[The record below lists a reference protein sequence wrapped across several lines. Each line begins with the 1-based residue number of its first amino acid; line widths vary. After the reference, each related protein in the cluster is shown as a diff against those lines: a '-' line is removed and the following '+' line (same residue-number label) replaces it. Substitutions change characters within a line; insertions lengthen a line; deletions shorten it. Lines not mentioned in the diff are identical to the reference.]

1 MAMTPPVLTTK
12 LQVPP
17 CRAQLVPRQR
27 LLTQLDC
34 VWGQPVT
41 LIVAPAGFGKST
53 LVCDW
58 LAHGTHSVAWLSLDE
73 DDNDATRFL
82 TYLIAALRTCHPDLG
97 ANAVALL
104 ATPQAP
110 PMKSILTLLIN
121 DLESLTTPFALVLDD
136 YHVITTPAIQEGMA
150 FLIDHL
156 PRQMHIILTSRAD
169 PPLPLARWR
178 GRHQLG
184 EVRGEDLRF
193 TPAETSTFLNE
204 VMRLH
209 LNEADVTA
217 LEARTEGWITGLQ
230 LAALSM
236 QGRGDHTNF
245 VKAFTGSHRFV
256 LTYLTEEV
264 LQRQPADLQEF
275 LLQTAILERLSGD
288 LCNAVTGRSD
298 SQSILEA
305 LEQANLFIAAL
316 DHAGVWYRYHALFAD
331 LLRHRLQRQAP
342 DQLPHLHR
350 RAAVWHLQQDQPA
363 EAIKH
368 ALAIP
373 DFDLAAEWIEQM
385 AHGAWMRGEMGLLL
399 GWLKALPPAIVQAR
413 PRLALAYAW
422 VLTYTGPLYAV
433 AGYVQAAEAA
443 LGHQPQESNL
453 RGEIAAIYATVA
465 SFQGEITRTI
475 TLCHQALLLIAPE
488 NTYLRTMTMQALGFA
503 YRINGQVREANKA
516 FTEALALSQASNQLF
531 WQIDA
536 LCNLGIV
543 QVMQGQLRTAA
554 QTIQRALALVDAQ
567 GGEALPIACE
577 VYFTWASLLHEW
589 HDLPNAQHYLQKSMD
604 LGERSGNTDILLSS
618 YSLQARL
625 KHTQRQSAAALAA
638 LEQAQQL
645 AHHYQVPRLI
655 RRLNTYQAKL
665 WVVYGNLAD
674 AERWAAA
681 RQRNQDDPVDFSQTI
696 EEITLARLR
705 FAQGEPA
712 VALRLLEPLVAD
724 AQVAGRISGLIQ
736 LLALRAIM
744 QKAQGQF
751 AAAMTTLAEAL
762 RLAEPEGHVST
773 FLDEGEAMRALL
785 MAFRTYQ
792 WLDAIY
798 PNPDN
803 LLPYVDKLLA
813 AFPNPNE
820 TLSSAADAPRVEQPK
835 AGTVALVEPLSER
848 EREVLTLIA
857 AGFSNREI
865 GAKLVIEVGTV
876 KRHVTNIFG
885 KLGAASRT
893 QAVATARQLGVL

>member
-1 MAMTPPVLTTK
+1 MLTTK

-17 CRAQLVPRQR
+17 CRSQLVPRQR
-27 LLTQLDC
+27 LLTQLDA
-34 VWGQPVT
+34 VWQQPVT

-58 LAHGTHSVAWLSLDE
+58 LSHGKHPVAWLSLDE
-73 DDNDATRFL
+73 DDNDANRFL
-82 TYLIAALRTCHPDLG
+82 AYVIAALRTCHPDLG

-136 YHVITTPAIQEGMA
+136 YHVITTLAIQEGIA
-150 FLIDHL
+150 FFIDHL
-156 PRQMHIILTSRAD
+156 PRQMHLILTSRAD

-178 GRHQLG
+178 GRHQLA

-193 TPAETSTFLNE
+193 TPAEATTFLNDI
-204 VMRLH
+204 MGLH
-209 LNEADVTA
+209 LNEGDVA
-217 LEARTEGWITGLQ
+217 VLEARTEGWITGLQ

-236 QGRGDHTNF
+236 QGCADRPNF

-256 LTYLTEEV
+256 LNYLTEEV
-264 LQRQPADLQEF
+264 LQRQPAELQNF

-288 LCNAVTGRSD
+288 LCNAVTERSD
-298 SQSILEA
+298 SQNHLER

-316 DHAGVWYRYHALFAD
+316 DYAGVWYRYHALFAD

-350 RAAVWHLQQDQPA
+350 RAAVWYLQQNQPG

-373 DFDLAAEWIEQM
+373 DFELAATWIEQM

-399 GWLKALPPAIVQAR
+399 GWLKALPPTIVQAR

-422 VLTYTGPLYAV
+422 VLTYTGPLHAV
-433 AGYVQAAEAA
+433 EGYVQMAEAA
-443 LGHQPQESNL
+443 LAHDPQEASL

-465 SFQGEITRTI
+465 SFRGATTRTI
-475 TLCHQALLLIAPE
+475 TLCQQALLLIAPE

-503 YRINGQVREANKA
+503 YRINGQVLEANKA

-543 QVMQGQLRTAA
+543 QMMQGQLHTAA
-554 QTIQRALALVDAQ
+554 QTTQRALALVDAQ

-589 HDLPNAQHYLQKSMD
+589 HDLTNAQHYLQKSMA

-618 YSLQARL
+618 YSLQARVE
-625 KHTQRQSAAALAA
+625 HTRRRSAAALAA
-638 LEQAQQL
+638 LQHAQQL

-655 RRLNTYQAKL
+655 QRLNAYQAQL
-665 WVVYGNLAD
+665 WVVYGNLAE
-674 AERWAAA
+674 AERWAAESA
-681 RQRNQDDPVDFSQTI
+681 RRQDDLADFSQTM
-696 EEITLARLR
+696 ETITLARLR
-705 FAQGEPA
+705 FAQGAPT

-724 AQVAGRISGLIQ
+724 AQAAGRISGLIQ
-736 LLALRAIM
+736 LLALRAIV
-744 QKAQGQF
+744 QQAQGQF

-762 RLAEPEGHVST
+762 CLAEPEGYVST
-773 FLDEGEAMRALL
+773 FIDEGEIMHALL
-785 MAFRTYQ
+785 LAFRTSQ
-792 WLDAIY
+792 RLPGAY
-798 PNPDN
+798 PNPNNN
-803 LLPYVDKLLA
+803 LLAYVEKLLA
-813 AFPNPNE
+813 AFPSPKE
-820 TLSSAADAPRVEQPK
+820 TLPSATDTPSLVEKPQATSP
-835 AGTVALVEPLSER
+835 ALLEPLSER
-848 EREVLTLIA
+848 EREVLALIA

-893 QAVATARQLGVL
+893 QAVATARHLDLL